1 MSEEQ
6 GQLAKGLEGVNPNRL
21 FLGSCLSLIAT
32 AVAFG
37 AVTGMTED
45 FKTVFSLSNTQT
57 GWVGGA
63 ALWGFAISIW
73 VFGPLCDGIG
83 MARLMRFSLVCHLVG
98 PLLMIFARGFGM
110 LYAGALI
117 IALGNGTVEAVCN
130 PLIATLFPG
139 KKIAK
144 LSQFHMWFPGGIVI
158 GGLWAFFLNK
168 LSPDLWT
175 RLPVVA
181 WQVKIA
187 LVLLPAILY
196 GIIFTGQ
203 KFPAT
208 ERVQSGHS
216 FRDMVTGTLGRPL
229 FWVLFICMS
238 LTASMELGPGR
249 WMGTVMK
256 STMESTF
263 GLSDA
268 GILVL
273 VYGSGLMAILRFFAG
288 PVVHKLSDLGLLL
301 TSAILGGLGLLWL
314 TYAGQSWQVIL
325 AATMFYCGVC
335 YFWPTML
342 GVTAE
347 RVPQGGALA
356 LGLLGG
362 WGMMVVGLITT
373 PAMGWVMDYYGHDKL
388 PLAQTQIVVQQAV
401 TILPEIAAATEDE
414 VLQDKI
420 QEATRLVTQV
430 QQQIAATQ
438 ALPPV
443 ETAKALR
450 EITFF
455 APNQPLGQEAKT
467 LVMPADEYGGL
478 MSYRWIAAMSVILIL
493 VFGTL
498 ALKDRRSQVPSG

>member
-1 MSEEQ
+1 MAEAQDKEVT
-6 GQLAKGLEGVNPNRL
+6 GLEGIAPNRL

-45 FKTVFSLSNTQT
+45 FKVVFSLSNTQT

-73 VFGPLCDGIG
+73 VFGPLCDAIG
-83 MARLMRFSLVCHLVG
+83 MGRLMRFALACHLAG
-98 PLLMIFARGFGM
+98 PLLMIFARGFTM
-110 LYAGALI
+110 LYAGALV
-117 IALGNGTVEAVCN
+117 IAFGNGTVEAVCN
-130 PLIATLFPG
+130 PLIATIYPN

-158 GGLWAFFLNK
+158 GGLWAFFINK
-168 LSPDLWT
+168 LGPGLWEG
-175 RLPVVA
+175 LPVAA

-187 LVLLPAILY
+187 LVLVPAVLY
-196 GIIFTGQ
+196 GVVFTGQ

-216 FRDMVTGTLGRPL
+216 FRDMVTGTLCRPL
-229 FWVLFICMS
+229 FWILFICMS
-238 LTASMELGPGR
+238 MTASLELGPGR
-249 WMGTVMK
+249 WMDTVMK

-301 TSAILGGLGLLWL
+301 TSAILSGLGLLSL
-314 TYAGQSWQVIL
+314 TYASQSWQVIL

-342 GVTAE
+342 GVTSV

-362 WGMMVVGLITT
+362 WGMMVVGLVTA
-373 PAMGWVMDYYGHDKL
+373 PAMGWVMDFYGHEKL
-388 PLAQTQIVVQQAV
+388 SLQPTQAVVQQAV
-401 TILPEIAAATEDE
+401 VDLPQIAAATEDPG
-414 VLQDKI
+414 LQQKVQD
-420 QEATRLVTQV
+420 ATALVTQV
-430 QQQIAATQ
+430 NQQITTDQ
-438 ALPPV
+438 ALPQID
-443 ETAKALR
+443 TAKALR
-450 EITFF
+450 EIVRF
-455 APNQPLGQEAKT
+455 AGNRPLGQQAQA
-467 LVMPADEYGGL
+467 LINPADEYGGL
-478 MSYRWIAAMSVILIL
+478 MSYRWISALSVILVL
-493 VFGTL
+493 VFGSLT
-498 ALKDRRSQVPSG
+498 LKDRKH